1 MVISLKLCTNCEKSQ
16 QISPT
21 KWSNMYQKILHVQFT
36 LLSTNLTANLT
47 IIDQPRMSQYKSA
60 EIIDW
65 ETDTSDDEKVVEK
78 PKKKKEKKEK
88 KEKTEKTEKKE
99 KKAKKEKKVKKEKKI
114 KEEPQVC
121 IMLLA
126 RSK

>member
-1 MVISLKLCTNCEKSQ
+1 
-16 QISPT
+16 
-21 KWSNMYQKILHVQFT
+21 MYQKILHVQFT

-88 KEKTEKTEKKE
+88 TEKTEKKE